1 MIKGRSKIIDKTSRN
16 GRLDR
21 FGPAFMRTT
30 VTHNGNLISNKMNF
44 AYPQEINKRIEY
56 MILENS

>member
-21 FGPAFMRTT
+21 YGTT
-30 VTHNGNLISNKMNF
+30 VTHNGNLVSNEMNF